1 MKTKN
6 YYYSIY
12 WESEDGRYNSDYDAF
27 TTENYQNAL
36 KKRQHFDGEKGYFT
50 IIKSE
55 KETDNI
61 LRQYTFR
68 TK

>member
-12 WESEDGRYNSDYDAF
+12 WISDDGRYTSDYDAF
-27 TTENYQNAL
+27 MTDNYQDAL
-36 KKRQHFDGEKGYFT
+36 KMRQHFDGEKGYFT
-50 IIKSE
+50 IFKNE
-55 KETDNI
+55 KETDNM
-61 LRQYTFR
+61 LREYTFK